1 MPPLRRPDA
10 ETSGPPRRRV
20 VRPRVQNHSP
30 RKYHPPVP
38 SLPEA
43 GAGLFELFRD
53 AVVAADLNTGQ
64 VVLWNPAA
72 EALFGYPAAEAMGMQ
87 VESLMPPAVAR
98 VHRERVA
105 HFARTR
111 EAAVLNGRSPLGM
124 SVLTR
129 NGDEAR
135 VEMPLAPMEPVSR
148 TWADHPVRHILLMF
162 RDASPATCADLPAL
176 DVAL

>member
-1 MPPLRRPDA
+1 MMRLRLPAA
-10 ETSGPPRRRV
+10 EASGPPRRRV

-30 RKYHPPVP
+30 RNYHPTVP

-53 AVVAADLNTGQ
+53 AGVAADLNTGQ
-64 VVLWNPAA
+64 IVLWNPAA

-87 VESLMPPAVAR
+87 VESLMPPAVAHL
-98 VHRERVA
+98 HRERVA

-111 EAAVLNGRSPLGM
+111 EAASLTGRTPLWM

-129 NGDEAR
+129 NGHEVCR
-135 VEMPLAPMEPVSR
+135 EM
-148 TWADHPVRHILLMF
+148 
-162 RDASPATCADLPAL
+162 CA
-176 DVAL
+176 